1 MWLSMVLRAAQPRIA
16 PLKAAVSGVA
26 NAPDG
31 AFFPTAWTSIPQTD
45 VINLKISL
53 FI

>member
-1 MWLSMVLRAAQPRIA
+1 MVLRAAQPRIA
-16 PLKAAVSGVA
+16 PLKAVESGVA

-31 AFFPTAWTSIPQTD
+31 AFFPAAWTSIPQTD

-53 FI
+53 FIRR